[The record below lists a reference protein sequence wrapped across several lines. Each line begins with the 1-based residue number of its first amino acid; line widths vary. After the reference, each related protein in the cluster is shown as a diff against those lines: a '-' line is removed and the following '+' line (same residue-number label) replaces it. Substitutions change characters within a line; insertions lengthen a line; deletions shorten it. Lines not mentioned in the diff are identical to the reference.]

1 MNENTILTAL
11 ELIENPYLIS
21 FVLLVVIV
29 AMIYQKSIMK
39 LILDLLSKKKNK
51 KQRIEDLLLHNVF
64 VTLDR
69 ATHEVK
75 VMKFYTNKQYDK
87 VKSRMCYDFTKSKS
101 RTCAMHM
108 KNLARFPKLETMSNT
123 ELKKFIIEAQNL
135 MHKDYVKNTKNLWL
149 SKGIPEEDVDHVIHL
164 FETFR
169 YDVVSSFEHRIE
181 SIFGSSFHR
190 TNFDKTLAVFDM
202 WAMGIDLLPRDM
214 QVTFEGLNGKF
225 KNIKY

>member
-64 VTLDR
+64 VTLER
-69 ATHEVK
+69 AVLEVK

-123 ELKKFIIEAQNL
+123 ELKNFIIEAQNL

-181 SIFGSSFHR
+181 SIFGSPFHR
-190 TNFDKTLAVFDM
+190 TNFEKTLAVFDM

>member
-108 KNLARFPKLETMSNT
+108 KNLARFPKLETMSNI
-123 ELKKFIIEAQNL
+123 ELKNFIIEAQNL
-135 MHKDYVKNTKNLWL
+135 AAHFTKQ
-149 SKGIPEEDVDHVIHL
+149 
-164 FETFR
+164 
-169 YDVVSSFEHRIE
+169 
-181 SIFGSSFHR
+181 
-190 TNFDKTLAVFDM
+190 TL
-202 WAMGIDLLPRDM
+202 
-214 QVTFEGLNGKF
+214 
-225 KNIKY
+225 IKP